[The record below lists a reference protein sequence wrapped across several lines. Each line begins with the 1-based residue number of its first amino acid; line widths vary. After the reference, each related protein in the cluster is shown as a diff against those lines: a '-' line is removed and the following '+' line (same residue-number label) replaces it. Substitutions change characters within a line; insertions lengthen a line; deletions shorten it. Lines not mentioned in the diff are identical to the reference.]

1 MNHHDLTALAKA
13 TGVLDTS
20 PHAQEHHRLQK
31 EIDRTHT
38 IGTLLTATIFGCV
51 IATAMIWSVIL

>member
-1 MNHHDLTALAKA
+1 MNNNDLTALAEA
-13 TGVLDTS
+13 TGVLDTG
-20 PHAQEHHRLQK
+20 PHAQEHRRLQK

-51 IATAMIWSVIL
+51 IATALIWSVMI